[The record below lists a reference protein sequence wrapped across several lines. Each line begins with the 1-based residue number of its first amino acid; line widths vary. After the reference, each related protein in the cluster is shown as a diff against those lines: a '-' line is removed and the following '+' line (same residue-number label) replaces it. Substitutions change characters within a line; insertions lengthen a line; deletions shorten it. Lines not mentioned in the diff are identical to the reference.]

1 MLLALPYTRITVCE
15 KVRMSNCATARFIG
29 LCILVSNAI
38 GRYQSD
44 KGSLMGES
52 EQGSG
57 LEPSCQAVSPN
68 DEPCHHPATVRCT
81 RCARRFCHNHADD
94 HEWHS
99 CALSPGEEGGEA

>member
-1 MLLALPYTRITVCE
+1 MTLASQERRWRLSYTHSRMLLALPYTRITVCE
-15 KVRMSNCATARFIG
+15 KARISNCATARFIG

-38 GRYQSD
+38 GRHQSD

-68 DEPCHHPATVRCT
+68 DEPCHHPATVHR
-81 RCARRFCHNHADD
+81 
-94 HEWHS
+94 
-99 CALSPGEEGGEA
+99 